1 MRLHEEWLAVR
12 KLARVTN
19 LVDDAINALNSR
31 NGCLTRLQCQLL
43 YLPLLIK
50 ESVLH
55 NLASKD
61 AVISFIRVDDRPV
74 R

>member
-19 LVDDAINALNSR
+19 LIDDAINALNSR
-31 NGCLTRLQCQLL
+31 LTRLQCKLL

-55 NLASKD
+55 NLAGKD
-61 AVISFIRVDDRPV
+61 SVISFLRVDDRPV